1 MPTEQTYSLWKGNRG
16 SEFQRL
22 RMVDASDP
30 NTFARACFH
39 MMEQNG
45 DLYDIAWKFTNGE
58 CYVIRRDG
66 APRGGEE

>member
-1 MPTEQTYSLWKGNRG
+1 MARTAMTAEKKAALV
-16 SEFQRL
+16 E
-22 RMVDASDP
+22 
-30 NTFARACFH
+30 ARAQTI
-39 MMEQNG
+39 EQNG